1 MSSAHGGQVVLSRET
16 VELLPD
22 DVFVLVDLVDHR
34 FKDLR
39 AAERV
44 FQLGEGDHPP
54 LKSLY
59 RSNLPVP
66 ATPFLGREQEL
77 EAVVVLLTDPDTRV
91 LTLTGPGG
99 TGKTRLALHAAAE
112 ASDGF
117 PDGVFWVAL
126 APLRDPGLLV
136 PSIAQAT
143 RVSERP
149 VEELASSVATA
160 LLGKKILVLLDNLEH
175 LLPAAATEIAALVT
189 ACPTLRVL
197 VTSRERLQIGSERV
211 WPVPT
216 LEEADSELLFMARA
230 LSAQPDFVFCDEVH
244 AICER
249 LDRLPLAIELA
260 AARVRSLSAA
270 AILERLDDRLGLLT
284 SKARDVD
291 DRQRTLQAAIA

>member
-136 PSIAQAT
+136 PSIAEAT

-230 LSAQPDFVFCDEVH
+230 LSAQPDFVFCDEVP